1 MNWRRAAV
9 GLALIGVL
17 AGCSSTSSAS
27 ASPTASAVP
36 SGSAGATASCQPL
49 DLRLPS
55 GELVDLTGS
64 WLGDDLGPYEFR
76 QFGDCLWFVGQ
87 NATFSYVFYGHLE
100 ADFTIDGVW
109 ATVSASPHKIG
120 DVTNPGELHI
130 GSGTLSVSI
139 DIGTAATNAEVVI
152 RKVGFTNDPGFE
164 PTFDVHVTTW
174 TKVDDQPDHPFPP
187 PPG

>member
-9 GLALIGVL
+9 GLALVGLL
-17 AGCSSTSSAS
+17 AGCSLASSPSAIPTGSPAIPSAS
-27 ASPTASAVP
+27 AEAR
-36 SGSAGATASCQPL
+36 ASCKPL

-76 QFGDCLWFVGQ
+76 QFGNCLWFVGQ
-87 NATFSYVFYGHLE
+87 NATFSYVFYGHLT
-100 ADFTIDGVW
+100 ADFTINGVW
-109 ATVSASPHKIG
+109 ATLSASPHKIG
-120 DVTNPGELHI
+120 DVTNPGDTWI
-130 GSGTLSVSI
+130 GSGTLSLTI
-139 DIGTAATNAEVVI
+139 DLAAANAEVVI

-164 PTFDVHVTTW
+164 PTFDIHVTTW
-174 TKVDDQPDHPFPP
+174 TKVDEAPDHPFPP